1 MHKRNPIRY
10 WPESERPR
18 EKLIKNGAAAL
29 SSAELLAILIASG
42 TSRLSALDVARLLL
56 EQFHTLDTLANASL
70 QELQKIEGIGPA
82 KAITLKAAFQ
92 ISNHRLKE
100 LAEKKH
106 LYFKQPNDVAQF
118 FIPEI
123 GYLKQEI
130 FAIALLDA
138 SGKFIHKETISR
150 GILNASLVHPREVF
164 KEAIKRSA
172 AAIILVHNHPSGDLK
187 PSQEDI
193 KITQQMLQSGQ
204 LLSIPVYDHLIIAGE
219 KYISLKEE
227 GYI

>member
-18 EKLIKNGAAAL
+18 EKLIKHGATSL
-29 SSAELLAILIASG
+29 SSAELLAIIIASG
-42 TSRLSALDVARLLL
+42 TNRFSALDIARLLL
-56 EQFHTLDTLANASL
+56 EKFCSLDNLANASL
-70 QELQKIEGIGPA
+70 EELQQIEGIGLA

-92 ISNHRLKE
+92 ISNQRLKE

-106 LYFKQPNDVAQF
+106 IFFRQPQDVAQF
-118 FIPEI
+118 FIPEL

-130 FAIALLDA
+130 FAIVLLDS
-138 SGKFIHKETISR
+138 SGKFIHRETISR
-150 GILNASLVHPREVF
+150 GILNASLIHPREVF

-172 AAIILVHNHPSGDLK
+172 AAIILVHNHPSGELK

-193 KITQQMLQSGQ
+193 KITKQMLQSGQ
-204 LLSIPVYDHLIIAGE
+204 LLNIPVYDHLIIAGD
-219 KYISLKEE
+219 KFLSLKEE